1 MRSSYAKLGFYHY
14 SCLNERVPTKFY
26 LTIACCAHLFFLH
39 AVTTNVF
46 AVTVTQKDPCY
57 VEITCH
63 FASGS
68 YADGCQLVCLPLWGV
83 PMDEQF
89 IVPRNTLS
97 DDNAT
102 IVISASTFP
111 SGILFDVEA
120 VGVQKGRITDFH
132 RAYTSFQVTAEQGMN
147 CQYNK
152 SMFCMP

>member
-1 MRSSYAKLGFYHY
+1 MK
-14 SCLNERVPTKFY
+14 RVPTKFC
-26 LTIACCAHLFFLH
+26 LTITRCVHLFSLN

-46 AVTVTQKDPCY
+46 AVTVTQKDPCN

-68 YADGCQLVCLPLWGV
+68 NADGCQLVYLPLRGV
-83 PMDEQF
+83 PTVEQF
-89 IVPRNTLS
+89 FVPRNTLS

-111 SGILFDVEA
+111 SDILYDVEA
-120 VGVQKGRITDFH
+120 VGVQNGRTTDLH

-147 CQYNK
+147 CQLNTCK
-152 SMFCMP
+152 FCAP